1 MTTIPARPDTPSTT
15 PSGEP
20 LGSALARLEARWG
33 SAAVRLGNGGPID
46 GSSAASIAGD
56 GPTALA
62 RAGAIGSRE
71 AMNTLG
77 ALALAPM
84 PDLEP
89 TSAPTP
95 SPDHRSA
102 PDPATEAVSTG
113 FPALDELLGTGGL
126 PRRAGATLRGDAS
139 SGKTTL
145 ALRSVAEA
153 QAVGGIVAWLDGGR
167 TFDPLEAA
175 ARGVDLRWLVVL
187 RPAEVGEGLRL
198 AGALVSG
205 RAVDLLV
212 LDLPPHL
219 ARANEALLRRLAA
232 HARRI
237 GVQLLVLEPIDL
249 AAPLHGALAEAA
261 GVRLELER
269 IGWLRLGRDIVGQR
283 TAVTVAKNR
292 FGPPGRQV
300 ELEIRYLDDGER
312 AAGVARLLDDG
323 ERAAGVPQLL
333 DAVASPGREARW
345 EREAGPGREARWER
359 EAGPGREARWER
371 EAGPGREARWERE
384 GRLVSDAHP
393 TGIRNDGTPESVAI
407 RTIPRSETH
416 AATALEGHDPS
427 QHPSRGYMAKRGGSR
442 ATASAARATA
452 TGPPTQRRP
461 HPRDPG
467 SGRRPGPRPLH
478 DEAVASPP
486 PARHVQKPPTP
497 LVTID
502 HAPPAPRL
510 AQPPAP
516 SRAGPPG
523 PALDTDDAARPRRAA
538 MGSGQRPRSQS
549 RRGTLRR
556 AAGAAAGGGP
566 PARP

>member
-1 MTTIPARPDTPSTT
+1 MTI
-15 PSGEP
+15 
-20 LGSALARLEARWG
+20 
-33 SAAVRLGNGGPID
+33 
-46 GSSAASIAGD
+46 
-56 GPTALA
+56 
-62 RAGAIGSRE
+62 
-71 AMNTLG
+71 G
-77 ALALAPM
+77 ALALAPI

-89 TSAPTP
+89 ALPPTP
-95 SPDHRSA
+95 SPDQRSA
-102 PDPATEAVSTG
+102 PEPVTEAVSTG
-113 FPALDELLGTGGL
+113 FPALDALLGTGGL

-153 QAVGGIVAWLDGGR
+153 QAAGGIVAWLDGGR

-187 RPAEVGEGLRL
+187 RPAEVEEGLRL

-212 LDLPPHL
+212 LDLPPRL
-219 ARANEALLRRLAA
+219 ASVNEALLRRLAA

-237 GVQLLVLEPIDL
+237 GVQLLVLEPVDL
-249 AAPLHGALAEAA
+249 AAPIHGALAEAA

-283 TAVTVAKNR
+283 TVVTVAKNR

-312 AAGVARLLDDG
+312 AAGVARLLD
-323 ERAAGVPQLL
+323 AAEP
-333 DAVASPGREARW
+333 
-345 EREAGPGREARWER
+345 
-359 EAGPGREARWER
+359 
-371 EAGPGREARWERE
+371 
-384 GRLVSDAHP
+384 
-393 TGIRNDGTPESVAI
+393 
-407 RTIPRSETH
+407 
-416 AATALEGHDPS
+416 
-427 QHPSRGYMAKRGGSR
+427 R

-502 HAPPAPRL
+502 HAPSAPRL

-516 SRAGPPG
+516 ARAGPLG
-523 PALDTDDAARPRRAA
+523 PALGTDHAARPRRAA
-538 MGSGQRPRSQS
+538 MGSGQRPRSQPS
-549 RRGTLRR
+549 RGTLRR
-556 AAGAAAGGGP
+556 PAGAAAGGGP

>member
-1 MTTIPARPDTPSTT
+1 MT
-15 PSGEP
+15 
-20 LGSALARLEARWG
+20 
-33 SAAVRLGNGGPID
+33 V
-46 GSSAASIAGD
+46 
-56 GPTALA
+56 
-62 RAGAIGSRE
+62 
-71 AMNTLG
+71 G

-89 TSAPTP
+89 ASAPTS

-113 FPALDELLGTGGL
+113 FPALDALLGTGGL

-153 QAVGGIVAWLDGGR
+153 QAAGGIVAWLDGGR

-219 ARANEALLRRLAA
+219 AGANEALLRRLAA

-269 IGWLRLGRDIVGQR
+269 VGWLRLGRDIVGQR

-292 FGPPGRQV
+292 FGPPGRRV
-300 ELEIRYLDDGER
+300 ELEIRYLDEGER
-312 AAGVARLLDDG
+312 AAGVARLLD
-323 ERAAGVPQLL
+323 AA
-333 DAVASPGREARW
+333 E
-345 EREAGPGREARWER
+345 
-359 EAGPGREARWER
+359 
-371 EAGPGREARWERE
+371 
-384 GRLVSDAHP
+384 
-393 TGIRNDGTPESVAI
+393 
-407 RTIPRSETH
+407 
-416 AATALEGHDPS
+416 
-427 QHPSRGYMAKRGGSR
+427 SR

-452 TGPPTQRRP
+452 TGPPTRRRP

-538 MGSGQRPRSQS
+538 VGSGQRPRSQS
-549 RRGTLRR
+549 GRGTLRR
-556 AAGAAAGGGP
+556 PARAAAGGGP

>member
-1 MTTIPARPDTPSTT
+1 MTTTPARLNVPAEPA
-15 PSGEP
+15 PEP

-33 SAAVRLGNGGPID
+33 SAAVRLGNGGRID
-46 GSSAASIAGD
+46 GPS
-56 GPTALA
+56 
-62 RAGAIGSRE
+62 GAP
-71 AMNTLG
+71 ATLG

-89 TSAPTP
+89 ASAPTP
-95 SPDHRSA
+95 GPDHRSA
-102 PDPATEAVSTG
+102 PDPATEAISTG
-113 FPALDELLGTGGL
+113 FPALDALLGTGGL

-153 QAVGGIVAWLDGGR
+153 QAAGGIVAWLDGGR

-219 ARANEALLRRLAA
+219 ASANEALLRRLAA

-237 GVQLLVLEPIDL
+237 GVQLLVLEPVDL

-261 GVRLELER
+261 SVRLELER

-283 TAVTVAKNR
+283 TAVTVTKNR
-292 FGPPGRQV
+292 FGPPGRGV

-312 AAGVARLLDDG
+312 AIGVARLLD
-323 ERAAGVPQLL
+323 AA
-333 DAVASPGREARW
+333 
-345 EREAGPGREARWER
+345 
-359 EAGPGREARWER
+359 
-371 EAGPGREARWERE
+371 
-384 GRLVSDAHP
+384 
-393 TGIRNDGTPESVAI
+393 
-407 RTIPRSETH
+407 
-416 AATALEGHDPS
+416 
-427 QHPSRGYMAKRGGSR
+427 GSR
-442 ATASAARATA
+442 ATVSAARATA
-452 TGPPTQRRP
+452 TGPPTRRPP

-467 SGRRPGPRPLH
+467 SDRRPGPRPLR
-478 DEAVASPP
+478 DEAAASPP
-486 PARHVQKPPTP
+486 PAHHVQKPPTP

-523 PALDTDDAARPRRAA
+523 PGLGTDDAARPRRAA
-538 MGSGQRPRSQS
+538 VGSGQRPRSQS
-549 RRGTLRR
+549 GRGTLRR
-556 AAGAAAGGGP
+556 PAGAAAGSGS

>member
-1 MTTIPARPDTPSTT
+1 MTRTPARLNVPAEAAL
-15 PSGEP
+15 EP

-33 SAAVRLGNGGPID
+33 SAAVRLGNGGRID
-46 GSSAASIAGD
+46 GPS
-56 GPTALA
+56 GPDAPVTV
-62 RAGAIGSRE
+62 
-71 AMNTLG
+71 G

-84 PDLEP
+84 PDLDP
-89 TSAPTP
+89 APAP
-95 SPDHRSA
+95 IASPDHRSV

-113 FPALDELLGTGGL
+113 FPILDALLGTGGL

-219 ARANEALLRRLAA
+219 ACANEALLRRLAA

-237 GVQLLVLEPIDL
+237 GVQLLVLEPVDL

-300 ELEIRYLDDGER
+300 ELEIRYLDEGER
-312 AAGVARLLDDG
+312 AAGVARLLD
-323 ERAAGVPQLL
+323 AA
-333 DAVASPGREARW
+333 E
-345 EREAGPGREARWER
+345 
-359 EAGPGREARWER
+359 
-371 EAGPGREARWERE
+371 
-384 GRLVSDAHP
+384 
-393 TGIRNDGTPESVAI
+393 
-407 RTIPRSETH
+407 
-416 AATALEGHDPS
+416 
-427 QHPSRGYMAKRGGSR
+427 SR
-442 ATASAARATA
+442 ATASPARATA

-516 SRAGPPG
+516 SRAGPSR

-538 MGSGQRPRSQS
+538 VGSRQRPRSQS
-549 RRGTLRR
+549 GRGPLRR
-556 AAGAAAGGGP
+556 PAGAAAGGGT

>member
-1 MTTIPARPDTPSTT
+1 MDRAMTTTSARLNVPPEPAP
-15 PSGEP
+15 EP

-33 SAAVRLGNGGPID
+33 SAAVRLGNGGRID
-46 GSSAASIAGD
+46 GSTAIAPVGEIHSRASSGP
-56 GPTALA
+56 GPTSNAGSSGDALV
-62 RAGAIGSRE
+62 
-71 AMNTLG
+71 TLG

-89 TSAPTP
+89 VLAPTP

-102 PDPATEAVSTG
+102 PEPATEAVSTG
-113 FPALDELLGTGGL
+113 FPALDALLGTGGL

-212 LDLPPHL
+212 LDLPPRL
-219 ARANEALLRRLAA
+219 AIANEALLRRLAA

-237 GVQLLVLEPIDL
+237 GVQLLILEPVDL

-283 TAVTVAKNR
+283 TAVTVAKNH

-300 ELEIRYLDDGER
+300 ELEIRYLDEGER
-312 AAGVARLLDDG
+312 VAGVARLLDAASAHG
-323 ERAAGVPQLL
+323 VAGAPRALPESPELEANLGSGDRFLPDTQPVGIR
-333 DAVASPGREARW
+333 SPGTSEKVVIWA
-345 EREAGPGREARWER
+345 
-359 EAGPGREARWER
+359 
-371 EAGPGREARWERE
+371 
-384 GRLVSDAHP
+384 
-393 TGIRNDGTPESVAI
+393 
-407 RTIPRSETH
+407 IPRSD
-416 AATALEGHDPS
+416 TASVSPFEGREPS
-427 QHPSRGYMAKRGGSR
+427 QHPPHGYLTMDGASMAVAMRTDATRPLRPARRHNGGRTR
-442 ATASAARATA
+442 ATPARAGGRVR
-452 TGPPTQRRP
+452 GPSTTRRWPARRP
-461 HPRDPG
+461 RAT
-467 SGRRPGPRPLH
+467 SR
-478 DEAVASPP
+478 SP
-486 PARHVQKPPTP
+486 
-497 LVTID
+497 
-502 HAPPAPRL
+502 
-510 AQPPAP
+510 
-516 SRAGPPG
+516 
-523 PALDTDDAARPRRAA
+523 
-538 MGSGQRPRSQS
+538 RPRS
-549 RRGTLRR
+549 
-556 AAGAAAGGGP
+556 
-566 PARP
+566 

>member
-1 MTTIPARPDTPSTT
+1 MTTTPARLDTPPPT

-33 SAAVRLGNGGPID
+33 SAAVRLGNGGRI
-46 GSSAASIAGD
+46 D
-56 GPTALA
+56 GPTAIGA
-62 RAGAIGSRE
+62 AGPSDGTMTI
-71 AMNTLG
+71 G

-84 PDLEP
+84 PDFEP
-89 TSAPTP
+89 ASAPTP

-102 PDPATEAVSTG
+102 PDPTTEAVSTG
-113 FPALDELLGTGGL
+113 FPTLDALLGTGGL

-153 QAVGGIVAWLDGGR
+153 QAVGGIVAWLDGSR

-219 ARANEALLRRLAA
+219 ACANEALLRRLAA

-237 GVQLLVLEPIDL
+237 GVQLLVLEPLDL

-292 FGPPGRQV
+292 FGPPGRQA

-312 AAGVARLLDDG
+312 AAGVARLLD
-323 ERAAGVPQLL
+323 AA
-333 DAVASPGREARW
+333 E
-345 EREAGPGREARWER
+345 
-359 EAGPGREARWER
+359 
-371 EAGPGREARWERE
+371 
-384 GRLVSDAHP
+384 
-393 TGIRNDGTPESVAI
+393 
-407 RTIPRSETH
+407 
-416 AATALEGHDPS
+416 
-427 QHPSRGYMAKRGGSR
+427 SR
-442 ATASAARATA
+442 ARATAARATA

-478 DEAVASPP
+478 DKALASPP

-538 MGSGQRPRSQS
+538 VGSGQRPRSQS
-549 RRGTLRR
+549 GRSTFRRPAR
-556 AAGAAAGGGP
+556 AATGGGP